1 MMMIRRIVTII
12 RLEYYCSMFKEN
24 WLKSLLYFFGKYF
37 LIYKLT
43 NAIDES
49 IKKKKKKKLQM
60 HCNMH
65 QYVSEGLI
73 GFGQLLGGMILSN

>member
-1 MMMIRRIVTII
+1 MMMMIRRIVTII

-49 IKKKKKKKLQM
+49 IKKKRKKNYKCIAI
-60 HCNMH
+60 CNM

-73 GFGQLLGGMILSN
+73 GFGQLLRGS